1 MWISGDAIYLEK
13 EHREETDISEHVISE
28 AGFFFFFFFSALQLR
43 KLKGFIFLED
53 INLSDNKQKS

>member
-13 EHREETDISEHVISE
+13 EYREENDISEHIISE
-28 AGFFFFFFFSALQLR
+28 AGFFFFFFSALQLR
-43 KLKGFIFLED
+43 KLKGFIFLEE